1 MAMPGGDRQQLTFF
15 PDSVSEGLFNPAN
28 GDEIVFMK
36 DIGGGEFYQLYLED
50 LRSGQ
55 ITMLTSGGHSR
66 NTTPIWSRDGGKIAY
81 SSTARDGQN
90 ADIWIVDPHDPKSAR
105 ILLQTNEPGWAVSD
119 WSQDGKQMLLAL
131 FRSAVV
137 TELHLLNVDTAQK
150 TKLGPAAPESG
161 WSNAK
166 FANDGKGAYLIS
178 NAGSDYNQLAY
189 FDFTSKI
196 LTVIRPSLH
205 WNVDELEVSRDG
217 RYAAYLANEDGYEKL
232 HILDAQSRK
241 DTPLPN
247 IPAGVLADLHW
258 RPVGHEI
265 GFTLNSAH
273 TPGDVYSLNIDS
285 NEIARWTYSETG
297 GLNAAQFSEPKLI
310 HWKSFDSL
318 TVSGF
323 LYPAASKFTGARPV
337 IVDIHGGP
345 EGQSQPLYMGP
356 RNYYLNELGITII
369 FPNVRGSTGYGK
381 NFLNLDNGLRRED
394 SVKDIGALLDWIKT
408 QPDLDANRIMV
419 TGGSYGGYMTLATMT
434 HYSDRVRCAVEA
446 VGISNFRTFLEHTEA
461 YRRDLRRI
469 EYGDERD
476 PKMRDFFETIS
487 PLNNASKITKPMF
500 IIAGRNDPRVPYTE
514 GQQMTEALRRNK
526 VPVWYLLAD
535 DEGHGFRKKK
545 NRDFLAAATVEFVDT
560 YLLGD
565 ESKGK

>member
-1 MAMPGGDRQQLTFF
+1 MLAFTLFYAAEAPLPVPSNLKPDGLPEIPRAVFDEVNRYTESRSAFLLDWHPARREILISTRFGDVPQLHRVAMPGGDRQQLTFF

-178 NAGSDYNQLAY
+178 NVGSDYNQLAY

-297 GLNAAQFSEPKLI
+297 GLNAGQFSEPKLI
-310 HWKSFDSL
+310 HWKSFDDL
-318 TVSGF
+318 TISGF

-345 EGQSQPLYMGP
+345 
-356 RNYYLNELGITII
+356 
-369 FPNVRGSTGYGK
+369 
-381 NFLNLDNGLRRED
+381 
-394 SVKDIGALLDWIKT
+394 
-408 QPDLDANRIMV
+408 
-419 TGGSYGGYMTLATMT
+419 
-434 HYSDRVRCAVEA
+434 
-446 VGISNFRTFLEHTEA
+446 
-461 YRRDLRRI
+461 
-469 EYGDERD
+469 
-476 PKMRDFFETIS
+476 
-487 PLNNASKITKPMF
+487 
-500 IIAGRNDPRVPYTE
+500 
-514 GQQMTEALRRNK
+514 
-526 VPVWYLLAD
+526 
-535 DEGHGFRKKK
+535 
-545 NRDFLAAATVEFVDT
+545 
-560 YLLGD
+560 
-565 ESKGK
+565 